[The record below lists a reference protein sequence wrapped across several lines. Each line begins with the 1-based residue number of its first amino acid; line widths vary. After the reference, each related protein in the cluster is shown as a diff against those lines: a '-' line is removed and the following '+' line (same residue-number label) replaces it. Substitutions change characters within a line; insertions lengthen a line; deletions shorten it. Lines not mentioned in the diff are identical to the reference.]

1 MSWEFGEA
9 NATHACTGVEVK
21 TCASAVVM
29 PDATVGQ
36 ELVLQLQVWDEE
48 AQQWSNI
55 DSRTVVAKE
64 PVKSVNEDV
73 SSFDTPQWLLP
84 VTILVVII
92 LLLILVSQGGSK
104 DEDLA
109 SVEPSEE
116 PEIEVE
122 IEVEVE
128 EPQGLLARAA
138 KKS

>member
-1 MSWEFGEA
+1 M
-9 NATHACTGVEVK
+9 
-21 TCASAVVM
+21 
-29 PDATVGQ
+29 
-36 ELVLQLQVWDEE
+36 
-48 AQQWSNI
+48 
-55 DSRTVVAKE
+55 
-64 PVKSVNEDV
+64 
-73 SSFDTPQWLLP
+73 
-84 VTILVVII
+84 II
-92 LLLILVSQGGSK
+92 LLLVLVSQGGSK